1 MVYERRRLSVG
12 ALVKERHVPRS
23 GYDTRAPIKKG
34 GNGSHNWGTGL
45 DDHLE
50 YDAYDMSAASP
61 PSAPKLSLV
70 TREEFEKSKQ
80 WTTSM

>member
-1 MVYERRRLSVG
+1 MVYPRKQSVG

-23 GYDTRAPIKKG
+23 GYDPRAPIKKG
-34 GNGSHNWGTGL
+34 GNGGHNWGTGL
-45 DDHLE
+45 NNSLE
-50 YDAYDMSAASP
+50 YDTQDIRAVSP

-80 WTTSM
+80 WSN